1 MQEEVVF
8 ADIHVE
14 VAESPRIEVETLRE
28 AEVVADAAV
37 GAVRHGAG
45 EPLHRLHHAVGAH
58 PAVGQTAPAFQAAVA
73 HDDVAAQES
82 FGHQRQPAVGERA
95 HVGRGD
101 DQMFVVRRFDA
112 HVERHFGRDR
122 EAGVLFDL
130 GGRDAREGL
139 ADAQQVFEEVVVAP
153 HVDDHHLEIGVLL
166 RQHQRK
172 PLLDEERVLRKHGD
186 DDRQR
191 RFGVEHLPPPAVLV
205 AGDAAVGEKIVP
217 ELYAQQYDEY
227 RRQRGALPAVVGEDI
242 FPKRHFS
249 DLHNRFC
256 KDGARRARQRES
268 VRLAEM
274 PSVRR
279 QDFIYSGKD
288 TNKPREKSKLAC
300 IFSEAKYLRRSQRYE

>member
-1 MQEEVVF
+1 
-8 ADIHVE
+8 
-14 VAESPRIEVETLRE
+14 
-28 AEVVADAAV
+28 
-37 GAVRHGAG
+37 
-45 EPLHRLHHAVGAH
+45 
-58 PAVGQTAPAFQAAVA
+58 
-73 HDDVAAQES
+73 
-82 FGHQRQPAVGERA
+82 
-95 HVGRGD
+95 
-101 DQMFVVRRFDA
+101 MFVVRRFDA

-166 RQHQRK
+166 CQHQRK

>member
-1 MQEEVVF
+1 M
-8 ADIHVE
+8 
-14 VAESPRIEVETLRE
+14 
-28 AEVVADAAV
+28 
-37 GAVRHGAG
+37 
-45 EPLHRLHHAVGAH
+45 
-58 PAVGQTAPAFQAAVA
+58 
-73 HDDVAAQES
+73 
-82 FGHQRQPAVGERA
+82 
-95 HVGRGD
+95 
-101 DQMFVVRRFDA
+101 
-112 HVERHFGRDR
+112 
-122 EAGVLFDL
+122 
-130 GGRDAREGL
+130 
-139 ADAQQVFEEVVVAP
+139 
-153 HVDDHHLEIGVLL
+153 
-166 RQHQRK
+166 QHQRK